1 MRNFKCIRNPSLTE
15 KGIFRTRRLSNSN
28 RARGKKKTVKRK
40 ELIAREVT
48 SKMVKETSKCQTKEE
63 E

>member
-28 RARGKKKTVKRK
+28 RARGKKTVKRK

>member
-15 KGIFRTRRLSNSN
+15 KGIFRTRRLLKFKQSQ
-28 RARGKKKTVKRK
+28 RKKTVKRK

-48 SKMVKETSKCQTKEE
+48 SKMEKKTSKCQTKEE